1 MPGEAERSLWLA
13 CGTCRSPK
21 RSARACGSP
30 RITTR
35 SPMWARYLLGRRN
48 PSRVQP
54 PQWGTQCVLHLARAQ
69 VTSGGVLRS
78 LIKFGVPVVAAAL
91 ALSACG
97 GTTSSGDKSAG
108 GKACDLKI
116 GFFGALTGDAANLG
130 INIKNGAELAV
141 NQYNEKNADCKVTLV
156 TFDSQGDPSIAPG
169 LAQKAVTDKK
179 LVGIVGPA
187 FSDESKAADPIFEK
201 AGLNIITASATNPAL
216 SENGWKTFHRILGN
230 DATQGPAAA
239 KYIKDVLKAQKVFV
253 SDETAADG
261 KQDDF
266 SPTVTK
272 AKASGATAFF
282 YGGYYSN
289 ASKLA
294 KQLKDGGFTGT
305 FVAADGVKDDGFIK
319 GAGAAAEGAIVTCP
333 CLPPDKAPEFGA
345 AYKAAYNSDPATYS
359 AEAYDAANVFLDGIK
374 AGKTT
379 SADMMAFISS
389 YSAKGVTKNV
399 KFDAKGEPAEV
410 SVWAYKVTGGKI
422 VPDQEIK

>member
-1 MPGEAERSLWLA
+1 M
-13 CGTCRSPK
+13 
-21 RSARACGSP
+21 
-30 RITTR
+30 
-35 SPMWARYLLGRRN
+35 
-48 PSRVQP
+48 
-54 PQWGTQCVLHLARAQ
+54 
-69 VTSGGVLRS
+69 RS

-187 FSDESKAADPIFEK
+187 FSGESNAADPIFEK
-201 AGLNIITASATNPAL
+201 AGLNLISASATNPAL

-239 KYIKDVLKAQKVFV
+239 KYMKDILKVEKAFVIDDSSEYGKGLADIVRKDLGAMVVGSDAIQQKQ
-253 SDETAADG
+253 T
-261 KQDDF
+261 DF
-266 SPTVTK
+266 SGTVTK
-272 AKASGATAFF
+272 VTASKAPAVFF
-282 YGGYYSN
+282 GGYY
-289 ASKLA
+289 AEAALLV
-294 KQLKDGGFTGT
+294 KQLRSAGYTGT

-319 GAGAAAEGAIVTCP
+319 AAGAAAEGAIVTCP
-333 CLPPDKAPEFGA
+333 CLPPDQAPEFA
-345 AYKAAYNSDPATYS
+345 TAFKKAYNSDPATYS
-359 AEAYDAANVFLDGIK
+359 AEAYDAANVFLAAIA
-374 AGKTT
+374 AGKSA
-379 SADMMAFISS
+379 SADMTAFIGS
-389 YSAKGVTKNV
+389 YDQKGVTKQV
-399 KFDAKGEPAEV
+399 KFDAKGEPSEV
-410 SVWAYKVTGGKI
+410 SVWAYKVSGGKI

>member
-1 MPGEAERSLWLA
+1 MRSLF
-13 CGTCRSPK
+13 K
-21 RSARACGSP
+21 
-30 RITTR
+30 I
-35 SPMWARYLLGRRN
+35 
-48 PSRVQP
+48 
-54 PQWGTQCVLHLARAQ
+54 
-69 VTSGGVLRS
+69 
-78 LIKFGVPVVAAAL
+78 GVPVVAAAL

-97 GTTSSGDKSAG
+97 GTTGGSSSTAG

-141 NQYNEKNADCKVTLV
+141 KQYNEKNADCKVTL
-156 TFDSQGDPSIAPG
+156 TSFDSQGDPAIAPG

-187 FSDESKAADPIFEK
+187 FSGESKAAGPIFAQ
-201 AGLNIITASATNPAL
+201 AGLNTITASATNPAL

-239 KYIKDVLKAQKVFV
+239 KYIKDILKADKVFV
-253 SDETAADG
+253 SDDTSEYGKGLADIVKKDLGSAVVATDQTAADG

-272 AKASGATAFF
+272 AKASGATVFF

-319 GAGAAAEGAIVTCP
+319 GAGAASEGTIVTCP
-333 CLPPDKAPEFGA
+333 CLPPDQAPEFA
-345 AYKAAYNSDPATYS
+345 AAFKKAYNSDPATYS
-359 AEAYDAANVFLDGIK
+359 AEAYDAANVFLAAIKDG
-374 AGKTT
+374 TT
-379 SADMMAFISS
+379 SSADMMSFISS
-389 YSAKGVTKNV
+389 YSAKGVTKTV

>member
-1 MPGEAERSLWLA
+1 VFKIGA
-13 CGTCRSPK
+13 
-21 RSARACGSP
+21 
-30 RITTR
+30 
-35 SPMWARYLLGRRN
+35 
-48 PSRVQP
+48 
-54 PQWGTQCVLHLARAQ
+54 
-69 VTSGGVLRS
+69 
-78 LIKFGVPVVAAAL
+78 PVVAAAL

-97 GTTSSGDKSAG
+97 GTSGGDSAG
-108 GKACDLKI
+108 GDKACDLKI

-156 TFDSQGDPSIAPG
+156 TFDSQGDPAIAPG

-179 LVGIVGPA
+179 LVGVVGPA
-187 FSDESKAADPIFEK
+187 FSGESKAADPIFDK
-201 AGLNIITASATNPAL
+201 AGLNIISASATNPAL
-216 SENGWKTFHRILGN
+216 AENGWKTFHRVLGN

-239 KYIKDVLKAQKVFV
+239 KYIKDILKAKKVFV
-253 SDETAADG
+253 SDDTSEYGKGLADIVKQDLGSLVAGTDQTAADG

-266 SPTVTK
+266 SATVTK
-272 AKASGATAFF
+272 AKASGADVFF

-294 KQLKDGGFTGT
+294 KQLKDGGFTGS

-333 CLPPDKAPEFGA
+333 CLPPDKAPEFAA
-345 AYKAAYNSDPATYS
+345 AYKKAYNSDPATYS
-359 AEAYDAANVFLDGIK
+359 AEAYDAANVFLDAIA
-374 AGKTT
+374 AGKTDWADVT
-379 SADMMAFISS
+379 SFISS
-389 YSAKGVTKNV
+389 YSKQGVTKNI